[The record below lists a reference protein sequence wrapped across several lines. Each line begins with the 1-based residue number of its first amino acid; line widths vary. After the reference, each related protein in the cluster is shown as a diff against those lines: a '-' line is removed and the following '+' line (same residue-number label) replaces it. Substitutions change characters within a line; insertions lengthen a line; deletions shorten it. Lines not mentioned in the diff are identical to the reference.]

1 MDYESTALTNCAIEA
16 SFFGASGR
24 NRTGTPLLI
33 SDFKSEASTDFAT
46 LANHVIIIYHTM
58 IVVK

>member
-1 MDYESTALTNCAIEA
+1 MYLVLKFIALT
-16 SFFGASGR
+16 FYFGASDR

-33 SDFKSEASTDFAT
+33 SDFKSEASTNFAT
-46 LANHVIIIYHTM
+46 LANLVIIIYHTM